1 MSGSGNRS
9 QKRKEIS
16 QYWALSHSSCVAKAH
31 RAPCASHQAVNGGNQ
46 ISLQFREMSIVT
58 SAGIVILI
66 GEKAFVERFASNCFL
81 SGQN

>member
-1 MSGSGNRS
+1 M
-9 QKRKEIS
+9 
-16 QYWALSHSSCVAKAH
+16 LAKAH
-31 RAPCASHQAVNGGNQ
+31 GPQIKGKASHLPSDEGHWRYVYSTSFDSHK
-46 ISLQFREMSIVT
+46 ISRQFREMSIVT